1 VPAVVVASAVVAS
14 ADRRPADQHSPEHR
28 LPENN
33 LKEFAMSIDRGTR
46 DAISDESVDG
56 FTPPGMPKERSRW
69 RRMPSAG
76 LVLGC
81 LILAA
86 GGFVGGVLEAKHT
99 GTTSATTGGATAA
112 AGARTGAGF
121 VGGGGAS
128 QGATATIGT
137 VKLVDGSTIYV
148 TTTNGSVVK
157 VTTSGTTKLSV
168 SATGKATDLKAGAAI
183 TVTGTTDASGTI
195 NATAVTQSGNA
206 PTGSPAAAG
215 QGSAGAGSAP
225 TPSTAPTG

>member
-1 VPAVVVASAVVAS
+1 
-14 ADRRPADQHSPEHR
+14 
-28 LPENN
+28 
-33 LKEFAMSIDRGTR
+33 MSIDHGTR
-46 DAISDESVDG
+46 DAISDEPVDE
-56 FTPPGMPKERSRW
+56 FAPPGITDERSRW
-69 RRMPSAG
+69 RRVPSSG
-76 LVLGC
+76 RILGC
-81 LILAA
+81 LVLAA

-99 GTTSATTGGATAA
+99 GTTSATTGGTTAA
-112 AGARTGAGF
+112 AGARTGAAGF
-121 VGGGGAS
+121 GGGGGAG

-168 SATGKATDLKAGAAI
+168 SATGKATDLKAGATI
-183 TVTGTTDASGTI
+183 SVTGTTDASGTI

-215 QGSAGAGSAP
+215 QGSAGAASAP
-225 TPSTAPTG
+225 TPNAAPTG